1 MPKST
6 ALRGT
11 LTFTHSFLQLRRG
24 QTRNSSPLRTL
35 STLSVGVHVNLELRI
50 LKELL
55 PSRERQFER
64 LNIHLEEETW
74 VNLLGIF
81 SGLIRDLDLAL
92 PEVTE
97 KIVALD
103 GIIQIVHF

>member
-1 MPKST
+1 M
-6 ALRGT
+6 R
-11 LTFTHSFLQLRRG
+11 

-35 STLSVGVHVNLELRI
+35 STLSVGVHVNLELGI

-55 PSRERQFER
+55 PSRERKFER
-64 LNIHLEEETW
+64 LNIHLEEETR

-81 SGLIRDLDLAL
+81 SGLICILTLS
-92 PEVTE
+92 EVTE